1 MNQLN
6 QTTPLLEDIG
16 RLFKVTLFNGINNA
30 SHQSESL
37 DGQK

>member
-6 QTTPLLEDIG
+6 QTTPLLEDTG

-30 SHQSESL
+30 SHKSESL
-37 DGQK
+37 DGQ